1 MRGPS
6 PAVRDTLDGIPWE
19 EGLEKARKGAG
30 VFLGSAVALEEMRRA
45 PCMSAGVLFAWDL
58 FELVKRTFLRAF
70 ALVRWLRRAGYTGR
84 PISLS
89 GGGTGA
95 VH

>member
-1 MRGPS
+1 
-6 PAVRDTLDGIPWE
+6 
-19 EGLEKARKGAG
+19 
-30 VFLGSAVALEEMRRA
+30 
-45 PCMSAGVLFAWDL
+45 MSAGVLFAWDL
-58 FELVKRTFLRAF
+58 LGLVKRTFLRAF